1 MNGDSTALALD
12 CIPPVAVSQQP
23 ILLSRVRPPARPTG
37 VIARPRLARAM
48 DAAAAF
54 GTVLVAGPAG
64 SGKSTLVGQ
73 WADQREQPA
82 AWLTLDPTMV
92 EQRTVWRAVQLA
104 ITRASTLHLVGTDEA
119 SSQLDVVSLLNA
131 IDDMRRPLTLVLDEM
146 HHIVGS
152 DLVTEFDFFI
162 RSLPDTVTL
171 VLCSRVELPLDL
183 VGLRADR
190 RLGRVNVRDLAF
202 TAAEAHALFA
212 GFDIDL
218 DVRDLS
224 WIMDATDGWPTGL
237 CLTALTMHDLGSDPA
252 VLARCGDHF
261 THIRDYVR
269 ARVEPEFD
277 AELAQFV
284 VEARMFDR
292 VDAALCR
299 AALTSVE
306 PQRMID
312 ELRRRHLVQ
321 PDAELPG
328 WYRLHPML
336 RAAARRPSDRE
347 LAESSTIRFTAAE
360 HLEQRGMLD
369 AAIQLVVD
377 IAEMDHLARLV
388 AEALPV
394 AFAAGRF
401 DRADSWL
408 RILPTATLRTN
419 RALCR
424 QGLLFHLVVGEL
436 GELRRWSNAWLE
448 SHAGNSNDDVLSL
461 LVQSAGTAEF
471 GDLQAAINIA
481 SRAAQLAVADSAP
494 ADETSFARL
503 LLARYSLLAMR
514 YQDAIDHASQA
525 MRIAQRVGHQ
535 PLEAAAL
542 GVLSLIEACSGSRGQ
557 ALLHVADARTVMLDF
572 DPVIAP
578 RACRE
583 IDVADGLCISTDD
596 HGEASRQAFA
606 DALRHAPGID
616 HDHLFVAL
624 TCLFAAMREPRRG
637 RTGVIAEALVERA
650 DRSLLNTVDVGPLIL
665 DLRLKLGSRGGAQ
678 RPQTAKLQD
687 LSQRELLILQL
698 LRSNLTLPE
707 IANELYLSVN
717 TVKTHCRNIYRKT
730 GARNRSGAVQL
741 AFGPFN

>member
-1 MNGDSTALALD
+1 
-12 CIPPVAVSQQP
+12 
-23 ILLSRVRPPARPTG
+23 
-37 VIARPRLARAM
+37 M
-48 DAAAAF
+48 DTAAAF

-82 AWLTLDPTMV
+82 AWLTLDRTMV
-92 EQRTVWRAVQLA
+92 EQRSVWRAVQLA
-104 ITRASTLHLVGTDEA
+104 ITRASTLHLVGTDTDN
-119 SSQLDVVSLLNA
+119 SHLDVVALLNA
-131 IDDMRRPLTLVLDEM
+131 IDDMRRPITLVLDDT
-146 HHIVGS
+146 HHVVGS
-152 DLVTEFDFFI
+152 ELGAELDFFI
-162 RSLPDTVTL
+162 RSLPDNVTL
-171 VLCSRVELPLDL
+171 VLCSRIELPIDL

-202 TAAEAHALFA
+202 TAAEAHALFT

-218 DVRDLS
+218 EVNDLS
-224 WIMDATDGWPTGL
+224 WIMEATDGWPTGL
-237 CLTALTMHDLGSDPA
+237 CLTALTMHDLGSDPS

-261 THIRDYVR
+261 IHIRDYVR

-277 AELAQFV
+277 TELAQFV

-292 VDAALCR
+292 IDAALCR
-299 AALTSVE
+299 AALTTVE

-312 ELRRRHLVQ
+312 ELRRRHLVH
-321 PDAELPG
+321 PDPQLPG
-328 WYRLHPML
+328 WFQLHPML
-336 RAAARRPSDRE
+336 RAGARRPSDRE
-347 LAESSTIRFTAAE
+347 LAESSTIRFAAAQ

-377 IAEMDHLARLV
+377 VAEMDDLARLI
-388 AEALPV
+388 AEALPT

-408 RILPTATLRTN
+408 RILPTATLRSN

-424 QGLLFHLVVGEL
+424 QGLLFHLFVGEL

-448 SHAGNSNDDVLSL
+448 AHAGTSSEDVLAL
-461 LVQSAGTAEF
+461 LVESAGTAEF

-481 SRAAQLAVADSAP
+481 CRAARLSAATGSVADEA
-494 ADETSFARL
+494 AFTQL

-514 YQDAIDHASQA
+514 YQDAIDQANQA
-525 MRIAQRVGHQ
+525 MRLAQRVGHR

-542 GVLSLIEACSGSRGQ
+542 GVVALIEACSGSRGQ

-572 DPVIAP
+572 DPIIAP

-583 IDVADGLCISTDD
+583 IDVADGLCINTDD
-596 HGEASRQAFA
+596 HGESSRQAFA

-637 RTGVIAEALVERA
+637 RTSVIAEALVERA
-650 DRSLLNTVDVGPLIL
+650 DRALLNTVDVGPLIL

>member
-1 MNGDSTALALD
+1 
-12 CIPPVAVSQQP
+12 
-23 ILLSRVRPPARPTG
+23 
-37 VIARPRLARAM
+37 M

-73 WADQREQPA
+73 WADQREQPT

-92 EQRTVWRAVQLA
+92 EQGTVWRAVQLA
-104 ITRASTLHLVGTDEA
+104 ITRASTLHLVGSDGD
-119 SSQLDVVSLLNA
+119 SSRLDVVSLLNA
-131 IDDMRRPLTLVLDEM
+131 IDDMRRPITLVLDDT
-146 HHIVGS
+146 HHVVGS
-152 DLVTEFDFFI
+152 QLVAELDFFI
-162 RSLPDTVTL
+162 RSLSDTVTL
-171 VLCSRVELPLDL
+171 VLCSRVELALDL

-202 TAAEAHALFA
+202 TAAEAHALFV

-224 WIMDATDGWPTGL
+224 WIMEATDGWPTGL

-252 VLARCGDHF
+252 VLARCGDHI

-269 ARVEPEFD
+269 SRVEPELD
-277 AELAQFV
+277 AELTRFV

-292 VDAALCR
+292 FDIALCR
-299 AALTSVE
+299 AALTSAE

-312 ELRRRHLVQ
+312 ELRRRHLVH
-321 PDAELPG
+321 PDPQLSG
-328 WYRLHPML
+328 WFQLHPML
-336 RAAARRPSDRE
+336 RAGARRPSDRE
-347 LAESSTIRFTAAE
+347 LAESSSIRFAAAE

-369 AAIQLVVD
+369 AAIQIVVD
-377 IAEMDHLARLV
+377 VAEMDHLARLI
-388 AEALPV
+388 AEALPA

-408 RILPTATLRTN
+408 RILPTATLRSN

-424 QGLLFHLVVGEL
+424 HGLLVHLFVGEL

-448 SHAGNSNDDVLSL
+448 AHADTGNDDTLSL
-461 LVQSAGTAEF
+461 LVESAGTAEF

-481 SRAAQLAVADSAP
+481 SRAACLAAETSAP
-494 ADETSFARL
+494 AGEVAFAHL

-514 YQDAIDHASQA
+514 YQEGIDQAKLA
-525 MRIAQRVGHQ
+525 MRHAQRVGHR

-557 ALLHVADARTVMLDF
+557 AVLHVADARTLMLDF

-578 RACRE
+578 RGCRE
-583 IDVADGLCISTDD
+583 IDVADGLCVNTDD

-606 DALRHAPGID
+606 GALRHAPTVD
-616 HDHLFVAL
+616 QDHLFVAL

-637 RTGVIAEALVERA
+637 RTSVIAEALVERA
-650 DRSLLNTVDVGPLIL
+650 DRALLNTVDVGPLIL
-665 DLRLKLGSRGGAQ
+665 DLRLKLGNCGGAQ
-678 RPQTAKLQD
+678 RAQTTQLHD

-707 IANELYLSVN
+707 IASELYLSVN

-730 GARNRSGAVQL
+730 GARNRSAAVQL
-741 AFGPFN
+741 AFGPFS